1 MSKRKPRGYWTLER
15 CMEDAAQYSGRRK
28 WKVANQTAYH
38 AALKNGWLDRCCAH
52 MNTPAKKPAGYWTL
66 ERLMEDAANYT
77 QRSEWKKA
85 NSSAYST
92 ALRNGWLDRCCA
104 HMIATSKPDGHW
116 TLERLMEDAAL
127 YPTRSDW
134 KFGSYGA
141 YQAALRKG
149 FMDQCCA
156 HMTSRHKPHGYWTL
170 ETCIEDAAKYS
181 TRSEW
186 DCKSRFAYKKA
197 MYNGWLDQCC
207 AHMER
212 AGGTANDVVY
222 IWRDAGSDL
231 HKVGVTSDRV
241 GEDRIAICRRHNGMD
256 PRIVFML
263 KVDDA
268 RAVESQLLELGTDPE
283 LDSSVDGYTEFRKLT
298 DADLGKAVSIAY
310 EAALAA

>member
-1 MSKRKPRGYWTLER
+1 
-15 CMEDAAQYSGRRK
+15 MEDAAQVSSR
-28 WKVANQTAYH
+28 A
-38 AALKNGWLDRCCAH
+38 
-52 MNTPAKKPAGYWTL
+52 
-66 ERLMEDAANYT
+66 
-77 QRSEWKKA
+77 EWKRE
-85 NSSAYST
+85 SSRAFT
-92 ALRNGWLDRCCA
+92 AAR
-104 HMIATSKPDGHW
+104 TK
-116 TLERLMEDAAL
+116 
-127 YPTRSDW
+127 
-134 KFGSYGA
+134 
-141 YQAALRKG
+141 
-149 FMDQCCA
+149 
-156 HMTSRHKPHGYWTL
+156 
-170 ETCIEDAAKYS
+170 
-181 TRSEW
+181 
-186 DCKSRFAYKKA
+186 
-197 MYNGWLDQCC
+197 GWLDQCC